1 MRIRSRLSNTVA
13 VCVILWAAISAPA
26 QEPTGIISGTITDAS
41 GAVVPE
47 ATITITD
54 KATGVARTAVANAEG
69 LYSAPALMPGEYEVR
84 VERPGFRIV
93 LASAQVVAGG
103 TATLNLALS
112 PGAPNETVVVETSTS
127 QVEYDT
133 HAVGGVIQRQ
143 TIEDLPLNGRSS
155 LQLATLEPGVSVVPG
170 STSQFNAMFNVS
182 VFGAA
187 AGATAGS
194 GVGTRLTMDGG
205 TINDEMEGGTSMNFS
220 QEVVQEFQIST
231 TNFDASTGIGSRGAV
246 NIITRSGSNDFH
258 GGAYFFYRDH
268 NMAAYPGLAR
278 TPLFPNPFF
287 QRKNPGFL
295 VGGPI
300 KKDKLFFF
308 FNYEHLAQTA
318 VLAEQEDL
326 PSIRGLSGIW
336 PEPYHYNLINVRFD
350 YHLNSSNNLFVRYS
364 HDGNQGFGPY
374 ALTPQPAS
382 FNYNYNWSDQSI
394 LGWTSVL
401 TPALVN
407 DVRFQYHFWEN
418 NVTDAV
424 ASNCPYPCIGFG
436 LPSIVTMLGSST
448 YYTGAS
454 VNSPQFRQAR
464 SYELSDTL
472 SWQKGTHR
480 IQFGID
486 YEYMKTKVAPWDFCD
501 PGCDYVF
508 SPEYVEG
515 ILGPLTSVLFPKLP
529 KTITSTADLLNLPV
543 LNLPQSIYS
552 GVGIGNGTFP
562 GLYNHGQ
569 GGTNQRIHPWIADTW
584 KLKSN
589 LTINLGLGY
598 DLETGLFYSNL
609 ALPQYLAPIVNSQT
623 IPHGLGATQ
632 PNKFDFAPQF
642 GFAWSPGKS
651 GKTVIRG
658 GAGLYWDTQPIW
670 QHFREGASIGPP
682 GDGRST
688 LSASAFTNTIPGIFN
703 LNTQSLVPVGA
714 PLPLG
719 ALTTMTW
726 GQFIQIVN
734 QELPALTAAL
744 APTPPASGPF
754 SVAGINLAK
763 QGIEIY
769 PSSFPLLRSYQTNI
783 GVQHEFGRDM
793 LLSVDWAR
801 TQGENVNLSELDLN
815 HFGRTVDRLS
825 PIIPVCT
832 RAQVADPSAEC
843 STGSITFWTPE
854 GRSVYDALLVKFQK
868 RFSNHYQFIVSYAL
882 QKLVTINGAT
892 GSNPVADLDNYFA
905 SYGNSGALP
914 RQNLTIA
921 GTANLPWGFKLS
933 LNSSMTS
940 PLPMEPFISG
950 VDLNGSGN
958 TTDFPLSFAVP
969 KLPFNCFNVGCSKA
983 DLTKAVAYWN
993 ANVATAATGNKARNG
1008 VTIPMLA
1015 LPSNYS
1021 LGAPIITQ
1029 DVRATKE
1036 FVFKERFRL
1045 SVFGEFFNLFNIS
1058 NLSYANFTL
1067 DPLAVGKPQTF
1078 AFGQPTNRVSQ
1089 VFGSGG
1095 PRSIQVGA
1103 RFTF

>member
-1 MRIRSRLSNTVA
+1 MQLRTRLLNTTF
-13 VCVILWAAISAPA
+13 VCVLLWAAFSAPA

-41 GAVVPE
+41 GAVVPDV
-47 ATITITD
+47 TITLTN
-54 KATGVARTAVANAEG
+54 KATGVARTAVANSEG
-69 LYSAPALMPGEYEVR
+69 LYSAPALLPGLYEIR
-84 VERPGFRIV
+84 VERAGFRTVVSEVEV
-93 LASAQVVAGG
+93 LAGG
-103 TATLNLALS
+103 TVTRNLTLA
-112 PGAPNETVVVETSTS
+112 PGAPNETVVVETSAA

-133 HAVGGVIQRQ
+133 HSLGGVIQRQ
-143 TIEDLPLNGRSS
+143 TIQDLPLNGRSS
-155 LQLATLEPGVSVVPG
+155 LQLATLEPGVSVSPG

-182 VFGAA
+182 VFGSTP
-187 AGATAGS
+187 GATAGS

-231 TNFDASTGIGSRGAV
+231 TNFDASTGIGSMGAV

-278 TPLFPNPFF
+278 DALFPSPFF

-295 VGGPI
+295 LGGPI

-308 FNYEHLAQTA
+308 FNYEHLSQTS

-326 PSIRGLSGIW
+326 PSIQGLSGIW

-382 FNYNYNWSDQSI
+382 FNYNYNWSDQSM

-407 DVRFQYHFWEN
+407 DARFQYHFWEN

-424 ASNCPYPCIGFG
+424 ASDCPYPCIGFG

-448 YYTGAS
+448 FYTGTN

-464 SYELSDTL
+464 SYELMDTL

-486 YEYMKTKVAPWDFCD
+486 YEFMKTKVAPWDFCN

-515 ILGPLTSVLFPKLP
+515 VLGPATSELFPNLP

-552 GVGIGNGTFP
+552 GIGIGNGTFP
-562 GLYNHGQ
+562 GFYDHGQ
-569 GGTNQRIHPWIADTW
+569 GGSNNRIHPFVADTW
-584 KLKSN
+584 KVKSN
-589 LTINLGLGY
+589 LTVNLGLGY

-609 ALPQYLAPIVNSQT
+609 PLPQYLAPIVNGPGST
-623 IPHGLGATQ
+623 VPSGLSATHS
-632 PNKFDFAPQF
+632 NKLDFAPQV

-651 GKTVIRG
+651 GKTVIRAG
-658 GAGLYWDTQPIW
+658 GGIYWDTQPIW
-670 QHFREGASIGPP
+670 QHFREGAAIGPP

-688 LSASAFTNTIPGIFN
+688 LAASAFTNTIPGI
-703 LNTQSLVPVGA
+703 LEIGAGGVQPLPVGA

-726 GQFIQIVN
+726 GQFNQIVN

-744 APTPPASGPF
+744 APTPPSSGPF
-754 SVAGINLAK
+754 SVSGIDIAK

-801 TQGENVNLSELDLN
+801 TQGENVNLGELDLN
-815 HFGRTVDRLS
+815 HFGRTADGLS
-825 PIIPVCT
+825 PVIPVCT
-832 RAQVADPSAEC
+832 AAQVSVPGAEC

-854 GRSVYDALLVKFQK
+854 GRSVYDAMLVKFQK

-882 QKLVTINGAT
+882 QKLVMVNGAT
-892 GSNPVADLDNYFA
+892 GSNAVADLDNYFA

-914 RQNLTIA
+914 RQNLNIA
-921 GTANLPWGFKLS
+921 GTLDLPWGFKLS

-940 PLPMEPFISG
+940 ALPMEPFISG

-969 KLPFNCFNVGCSKA
+969 NLPYNCFNAGCGKG
-983 DLTKAVAYWN
+983 DLVNAVNYWN
-993 ANVATAATGNKARNG
+993 AHVATAATGKNAMNG
-1008 VTIPMLA
+1008 VPIPTLT

-1029 DVRATKE
+1029 DVRITKE
-1036 FVFKERFRL
+1036 FVFRERYRL

-1058 NLSYANFTL
+1058 NLSYSNFTL
-1067 DPLAVGKPQTF
+1067 NTT
-1078 AFGQPTNRVSQ
+1078 AFGQPTDRVSQ

-1095 PRSIQVGA
+1095 PRAIQVGA
-1103 RFTF
+1103 RFAF